1 MMTPPRR
8 VRGRRPISEAMQ
20 INAMITEDDLLSSTM
35 LCDLLEDYYPEVH
48 IVGMA
53 QTVKES
59 VEFLKD
65 HKIDLLFLDIELP
78 DGNGPDILKS
88 IRNVDFT
95 VIITTSFVKYA
106 DELSSNDILYSIV
119 KPLTHD
125 SLDKAMK
132 CYSMKKT
139 NLL

>member
-1 MMTPPRR
+1 MP
-8 VRGRRPISEAMQ
+8 
-20 INAMITEDDLLSSTM
+20 INAMITEDDLLSRTM
-35 LCDLLEDYYPEVH
+35 LCDLLEDYFPEVH

-78 DGNGPDILKS
+78 DGKGPDILKA

-106 DELSSNDILYSIV
+106 EDLRSVEILYSII
-119 KPLTHD
+119 KPLTHE

-132 CYSMKKT
+132 CFSEKKS
-139 NLL
+139 NQRD

>member
-1 MMTPPRR
+1 
-8 VRGRRPISEAMQ
+8 MQ
-20 INAMITEDDLLSSTM
+20 INAMITEDDLLSRTM
-35 LCDLLEDYYPEVH
+35 LCDLLEDYFPDVR

-59 VEFLKD
+59 VEFLKN

-78 DGNGPDILKS
+78 DGKGPDILKS
-88 IRNVDFT
+88 LQNVDFT
-95 VIITTSFVKYA
+95 VIITTSFLKYA
-106 DELSSNDILYSIV
+106 EELNSADILYSII

-132 CYSMKKT
+132 CFSEKKS
-139 NLL
+139 NQVIPNHINPIIL

>member
-1 MMTPPRR
+1 M
-8 VRGRRPISEAMQ
+8 S
-20 INAMITEDDLLSSTM
+20 INAMITEDDLLSRTM
-35 LCDLLEDYYPEVH
+35 LCDLLEDYFPEVH

-78 DGNGPDILKS
+78 DGKGPDILKS
-88 IRNVDFT
+88 LRNVDFT

-106 DELSSNDILYSIV
+106 EELRSADILYSIE
-119 KPLTHD
+119 KPLTHE

-132 CYSMKKT
+132 CFSEKKR
-139 NLL
+139 NEQ

>member
-1 MMTPPRR
+1 
-8 VRGRRPISEAMQ
+8 
-20 INAMITEDDLLSSTM
+20 M
-35 LCDLLEDYYPEVH
+35 LCDLLEDYFPDVH

-78 DGNGPDILKS
+78 DGKGPDILKS
-88 IRNVDFT
+88 IQNVDFT

-106 DELSSNDILYSIV
+106 EEISSNDILFSIL
-119 KPLTHD
+119 KPLTRE
-125 SLDKAMK
+125 SLDKAMR
-132 CYSMKKT
+132 CFSEKKT
-139 NLL
+139 NPEISNHINPIIP